1 VDPGGDSIMG
11 IGGKVYK
18 MLSKKKDEMVPKTRG
33 KNATAPSKGSEE
45 ATPYEK
51 GVGRNGDAV
60 EIPSVTASS
69 RTKASL
75 KAAKEYAR
83 ITRIKPSKRTPEDII
98 WLAKYNRQQK
108 SSEQTARIKSS
119 ETRRK
124 KSSPGVVPLTA
135 LEKRRA
141 TKKAKKG
148 PVDYET
154 GEVLNQAEYDKLT
167 ANQKALA
174 DSNAKARGGGSAKKT
189 ESTAATRNI
198 MSSAVEKKW
207 RDKMG
212 PEYRKFITSKLRKN
226 KRYTF
231 DPADAR
237 KWMENKKKK
246 EK

>member
-1 VDPGGDSIMG
+1 MG
-11 IGGKVYK
+11 IGSKAAK
-18 MLSKKKDEMVPKTRG
+18 WLTKNKKKDEKPKTVPRTRG
-33 KNATAPSKGSEE
+33 KNTGAPRKGSEE

-69 RTKASL
+69 RTKGSL

-108 SSEQTARIKSS
+108 SSEQTSRVTASATRRNKSS
-119 ETRRK
+119 
-124 KSSPGVVPLTA
+124 SGVLPLTA

-167 ANQKALA
+167 ANQKALV

-189 ESTAATRNI
+189 ESRAATRDI

-212 PEYRKFITSKLRKN
+212 TKEYRALITSKLRKN
-226 KRYTF
+226 KGYTF